1 MGMEKR
7 NLQRI
12 SRILSFYDVIL
23 LEKFFLN
30 REGKMIKI
38 SRLSFS
44 GIVFLFCSF
53 LSVAVV
59 SAGDAV
65 PFSGIVKK
73 VLPDKNKV
81 GIKDPDTKKRFT
93 VIVNEKT
100 KPDGLKILGAL
111 KKKDKVE
118 GKYTVTDAG
127 LYIALEL
134 MKK

>member
-1 MGMEKR
+1 MVR
-7 NLQRI
+7 
-12 SRILSFYDVIL
+12 
-23 LEKFFLN
+23 
-30 REGKMIKI
+30 I

-44 GIVFLFCSF
+44 AIIILGCFFL
-53 LSVAVV
+53 LTAVA

-65 PFSGIVKK
+65 SFSGVVKK
-73 VLPDKNKV
+73 ITPSKNKV

-100 KPDGLKILGAL
+100 QPDGLKILGNL

-118 GKYTVTDAG
+118 GKYTVTDKG

-134 MKK
+134 VKK

>member
-1 MGMEKR
+1 MVRK
-7 NLQRI
+7 
-12 SRILSFYDVIL
+12 
-23 LEKFFLN
+23 
-30 REGKMIKI
+30 
-38 SRLSFS
+38 SRLSLF
-44 GIVFLFCSF
+44 GIILFLFFF
-53 LSVAVV
+53 LAVGGS

-73 VLPDKNKV
+73 VIPDKNKV

-100 KPDGLKILGAL
+100 QPDGLKTLANL

-134 MKK
+134 VKK